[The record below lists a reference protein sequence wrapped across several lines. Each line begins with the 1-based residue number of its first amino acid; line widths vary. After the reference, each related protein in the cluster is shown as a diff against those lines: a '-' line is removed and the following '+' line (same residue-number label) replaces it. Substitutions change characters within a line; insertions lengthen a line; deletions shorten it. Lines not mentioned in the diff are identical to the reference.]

1 LGLGY
6 NDIIAIT
13 DVDWSYAFSV
23 RCLNNITTTVG
34 IENGK
39 ELPTEYSLSQN
50 YPNPFNSNTKIKYKL
65 PSDSHVHLK
74 VYDLVGREVKDL
86 VNKQQSAGAYEVNFN
101 ASNLSSG
108 VYYYKLSAGDY
119 TAMKKM
125 IFLK

>member
-1 LGLGY
+1 M
-6 NDIIAIT
+6 
-13 DVDWSYAFSV
+13 
-23 RCLNNITTTVG
+23 
-34 IENGK
+34 
-39 ELPTEYSLSQN
+39 
-50 YPNPFNSNTKIKYKL
+50 
-65 PSDSHVHLK
+65 HLK

-119 TAMKKM
+119 TAVKKM